1 MNKTAIRPI
10 LGQIKKLLLT
20 MAAGATGVLV
30 MASPALAVQGIGIS
44 PTSQLVTIAPGGV
57 AHGTLTAINDGDT
70 NVTYHLYATDYGVS
84 GESYKGVFTS
94 VSSNSNVSSA
104 TWFGLPAG
112 NFTIAPQQEVVFP
125 YTIIV
130 PKNAV
135 VGGHYASVFIQT
147 VPPATNG
154 AAMVSEIQRVGS
166 LFYMTVSGNL
176 IHGGS
181 LLPLE
186 VPWLQSTP
194 PVSASLKLTN
204 TGNVHYL
211 AQGTAQLYTPF
222 GKVLGSQ
229 VAFKGEVLPDTTR
242 LFDLHLPE
250 SSPIGIFK
258 VTANVNYLGKN
269 VQESHWMLLIP
280 KITFLIIASTLL
292 LILVLGFWG
301 IMRRIRRRKASNRNN

>member
-1 MNKTAIRPI
+1 VNKAAIRPT
-10 LGQIKKLLLT
+10 LGQLKKLTLT
-20 MAAGATGVLV
+20 MATSVASVLV

-44 PTSQLVTIAPGGV
+44 PTSQLVTIVPGGV
-57 AHGTLTAINDGDT
+57 SHGTLTAINDGDT
-70 NVTYHLYATDYGVS
+70 TVTYHLYATDYGVS

-94 VSSNSNVSSA
+94 ASSNSNVSSA

-112 NFTIAPQQEVVFP
+112 NFKIAPQQEIVFP
-125 YTIIV
+125 YTIAV

-135 VGGHYASVFIQT
+135 VGGHYAAVFIQT
-147 VPPATNG
+147 VPPVVSG
-154 AAMVSEIQRVGS
+154 GAMVTEIQRVGT

-176 IHGGS
+176 INTGN

-194 PVSASLKLTN
+194 PVSASLRLTN
-204 TGNVHYL
+204 TGNVHFL
-211 AQGTAQLYTPF
+211 AQGTAELYSPF
-222 GKVLGSQ
+222 GKVVGSQ

-250 SSPIGIFK
+250 SSPIGVFR
-258 VTANVNYLGKN
+258 VTANVNYLGN
-269 VQESHWMLLIP
+269 NMQESRWMLLIP
-280 KITFLIIASTLL
+280 KITFLIIAATLL

-301 IMRRIRRRKASNRNN
+301 FMHRIRRRKAKSAN